1 MSSTAHRPDVFGDD
15 INVAVIYYSST
26 GSVHAL
32 AEAVCEGAE
41 KAGARTRLRRVAE
54 LAPAEAVAANPAWT
68 RHVEATADVP
78 LAEHEDLIWAD
89 AVVLGSPTRFG
100 LPAAQ
105 LKQFIDTTGGLWAK
119 GLLADKVYAA
129 ITSTGTSHGGQETT
143 LLAMANTFYHW
154 GGVLVPPG
162 FSDPIQ
168 FAAGNPYGA
177 SHVDDNGKRD
187 PGGVELDAARFLGRR
202 VTTVAAR
209 FKAGTAATAAGS
221 GDTEPAVA

>member
-1 MSSTAHRPDVFGDD
+1 MTGSNEQRRVDGE

-32 AEAVCEGAE
+32 AEAVSQGAE
-41 KAGARTRLRRVAE
+41 QAGARVRLRRVRE
-54 LAPAEAVAANPAWT
+54 LVPPEAIAANPAWG
-68 RHVEATADVP
+68 RHAQATADVP
-78 LAEHEDLIWAD
+78 LAEHDDLVWAD

-105 LKQFIDTTGGLWAK
+105 LKQFLDTTGGLWAK

-129 ITSTGTSHGGQETT
+129 VTSTGTAHGGQETT

-162 FSDPIQ
+162 FNDPAM
-168 FAAGNPYGA
+168 FAVGNPYGV
-177 SHVDDNGKRD
+177 SHVDGNGARQ
-187 PGGVELDAARFLGRR
+187 PGDVELDAARFLGRR
-202 VTTVAAR
+202 VASVAAR
-209 FKAGTAATAAGS
+209 LKAGAAAETAGS
-221 GDTEPAVA
+221 ADAELAVA

>member
-1 MSSTAHRPDVFGDD
+1 MSTNISRPSDNGETR
-15 INVAVIYYSST
+15 VAVIYYSST

-41 KAGARTRLRRVAE
+41 KAGAQTRLRRVPE
-54 LAPAEAVAANPAWT
+54 LAPAEAIAANPAWS
-68 RHVEATADVP
+68 RHSEATATVP
-78 LAEHEDLIWAD
+78 LAEHDDLVWAD

-105 LKQFIDTTGGLWAK
+105 LKQFLDTTGGLWAK

-177 SHVDDNGKRD
+177 SHVDGNGTRQ
-187 PGGVELDAARFLGRR
+187 PGDVELDAARFLGRR
-202 VTTVAAR
+202 VTTVAGHLKLGRATSN
-209 FKAGTAATAAGS
+209 AGTVEP
-221 GDTEPAVA
+221 EPAVA